1 MQIKNIVAKQK
12 YVNKSGEEKIRWINC
27 GSLFIKDD
35 GKMSIKFNAYINPCA
50 FKDEKGDV
58 WLNVFDND
66 KDKAEAP
73 TQAGAKI
80 EGNNPPQESEDVP
93 F

>member
-12 YVNKSGEEKIRWINC
+12 YVNKSGEEKVRWINC

-35 GKMSIKFNAYINPCA
+35 GKMSIKFNAFINPSA

-66 KDKAEAP
+66 NKAAAP
-73 TQAGAKI
+73 TGTKI
-80 EGNNPPQESEDVP
+80 EGNTVPQESEDVP